1 MGEMRKLLNDVLPTS
16 RASSSTGRLTCKML
30 GYAIK
35 TSIYQTCKVT
45 NLLRERI

>member
-1 MGEMRKLLNDVLPTS
+1 MGEMRKLLNDVLPT